1 MRPVM
6 TITIHIGYTEGSL
19 SRELSLPGGP
29 EVGTST
35 PRKRWSHGWPMLCW
49 GTVVGYVILCSACQ
63 TASIT
68 GRQQLILL
76 SEAEETQTGLAPINR
91 SSKRSGSPETRIIM
105 SS

>member
-35 PRKRWSHGWPMLCW
+35 PRQRKVAVYR
-49 GTVVGYVILCSACQ
+49 VIPIHA
-63 TASIT
+63 ARGP
-68 GRQQLILL
+68 GR
-76 SEAEETQTGLAPINR
+76 P
-91 SSKRSGSPETRIIM
+91 
-105 SS
+105 